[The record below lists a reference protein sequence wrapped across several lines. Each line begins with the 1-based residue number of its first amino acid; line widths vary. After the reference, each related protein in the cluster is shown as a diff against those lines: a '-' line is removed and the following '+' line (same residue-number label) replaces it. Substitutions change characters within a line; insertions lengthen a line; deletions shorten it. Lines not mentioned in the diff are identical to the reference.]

1 MDGFV
6 QPGGPNGTSEKGGG
20 GWLPTATPQVSK
32 AGHSSPSEGP
42 GPSQPTTVKNRPVG
56 ILTQL
61 LGQDAK
67 LQKSGRL
74 SRLRV
79 GWGAP

>member
-1 MDGFV
+1 MGLCSQEV
-6 QPGGPNGTSEKGGG
+6 PTAPERKGGG

-42 GPSQPTTVKNRPVG
+42 GPSQPTTVKNHPVG

>member
-1 MDGFV
+1 MGLCSQEV
-6 QPGGPNGTSEKGGG
+6 PTAPERKEGGC
-20 GWLPTATPQVSK
+20 LAATATPQVSK

-61 LGQDAK
+61 
-67 LQKSGRL
+67 QKSGRL